1 MADICAG
8 NDLSSSVSVI
18 DKSFSQRNR
27 DKRLIS
33 NGLDGD
39 GTFPV
44 KWDFR
49 KHSLLLAANHS
60 AANDDS
66 E

>member
-1 MADICAG
+1 MMADICAG
-8 NDLSSSVSVI
+8 NDVSAAITKV
-18 DKSFSQRNR
+18 DQSFSQRNH

-33 NGLDGD
+33 DGLDGD

-49 KHSLLLAANHS
+49 KHSLLQAAKHN
-60 AANDDS
+60 AA
-66 E
+66 